1 MRQPDIAR
9 LLPAVYQAAAQPG
22 SVLVALLDVMET
34 MHAPTERRLAA
45 VDELFAAYRAPEGF
59 LPFLLRCVAMD
70 HIGRSLP
77 SGRQR
82 DLIARAGELARSRG
96 TGAGLCAL
104 LETVTGVA
112 GFAVEEPADQPFHV
126 VVRVPAGARDQLPL
140 IRLVVQ
146 QEKPAAVTVSIP

>member
-1 MRQPDIAR
+1 MRHDDIVR
-9 LLPAVYQAAAQPG
+9 LLPAVYQSAAQPG
-22 SVLVALLDVMET
+22 SVLTGLLDVMEA
-34 MHAPTERRLAA
+34 MHAPAERRLAA
-45 VDELFAAYRAPEGF
+45 VDELFAAYRTPDAF

-82 DLIARAGELARSRG
+82 DLVARAGDLARRRG
-96 TGAGLCAL
+96 TAGGLCAL
-104 LETVTGVA
+104 LETVTGVP
-112 GFAVEEPADQPFHV
+112 GFTVEEPRPFHV
-126 VVRVPAGARDQLPL
+126 VVRVPDPARDQLSL

>member
-1 MRQPDIAR
+1 MRHDDIVR
-9 LLPAVYQAAAQPG
+9 LLPAVYQSAAQPG
-22 SVLVALLDVMET
+22 SVLTALLDVMEA
-34 MHAPTERRLAA
+34 MHAPAERRLTA
-45 VDELFAAYRAPEGF
+45 VDELFAAYRTPDAF

-82 DLIARAGELARSRG
+82 DLVARAGDLARRRG
-96 TGAGLCAL
+96 TAGGLCAL
-104 LETVTGVA
+104 LETVTGVP
-112 GFAVEEPADQPFHV
+112 GFTVEEPRPFHV
-126 VVRVPAGARDQLPL
+126 VVRVPDPARDQLSL